1 MTDKHVTKKKKP
13 KLIGCNEH
21 LIAYLKETL
30 RLEKVKLK
38 KKEGGKIT
46 ETDRRQIANNDDT
59 KLSVLD
65 KYIFP
70 SMANLI
76 YFFEF
81 LNNNPQLIE
90 KFDEDIVDLFGLK
103 AHTNPKFFAFPRF
116 VTAVIGEGFNDHN
129 FGGEQP
135 YYTDTKFNYRRRL
148 LRIMQYLI
156 NQKTIQIMVQPK
168 NDPLIYDEARFRN
181 MMLQD
186 LQKAEVWMSY
196 LDRFT
201 GHEKKESSRLI
212 DV

>member
-1 MTDKHVTKKKKP
+1 MTDNSVITKKKP
-13 KLIGCNEH
+13 KPIGCNKH

-46 ETDRRQIANNDDT
+46 ATDLRDIAYNDDT
-59 KLSVLD
+59 KLAVLN

-81 LNNNPQLIE
+81 LNNNHELID
-90 KFDEDIVDLFGLK
+90 KFDEDVLDLFGLR
-103 AHTNPKFFAFPRF
+103 AHTDPKFFTFPRF
-116 VTAVIGEGFNDHN
+116 VRAVIGEGHPDYDNV
-129 FGGEQP
+129 
-135 YYTDTKFNYRRRL
+135 KFNYRRRL
-148 LRIMQYLI
+148 LKIMQYSI
-156 NQKTIQIMVQPK
+156 NQKAMLLVAYSK
-168 NDPLIYDEARFRN
+168 NDPLGYNDTRFRD
-181 MMLQD
+181 MIISD
-186 LQKAEVWMSY
+186 LQKAEVWMNY

-201 GHEKKESSRLI
+201 GNEMKESSRLI